1 MIGTPI
7 SIFSA
12 WLCRIWELLT
22 QQGVCGPVLS
32 VILRRCFCHSGGLL
46 TYASRCDLQS
56 AMLVERL
63 TNPVVAPKPRKRRRR
78 PRPASCLR
86 RFRCYHCGA
95 YVNVCAPCDRGQR
108 YCSPSC
114 RDTAR
119 AAAVRVAGSIYQRSD
134 RGREKH
140 AARQRAYWA
149 RRRAKQLSGEPSTSP
164 VVPTLRRPRRLGLV
178 CVVSRPIAAS
188 PATASTERVVPA
200 LRFRIPAAPQPHGP
214 ASPALRTA
222 PCTNEPCCFVCAA
235 PSHYWL
241 SDYGKRTRY
250 HRSRSP

>member
-1 MIGTPI
+1 
-7 SIFSA
+7 
-12 WLCRIWELLT
+12 
-22 QQGVCGPVLS
+22 
-32 VILRRCFCHSGGLL
+32 
-46 TYASRCDLQS
+46 
-56 AMLVERL
+56 MLVERL

-119 AAAVRVAGSIYQRSD
+119 AAAVRVAGIIYQRSE

-149 RRRAKQLSGEPSTSP
+149 RRRANQLSSEPSASAAAP
-164 VVPTLRRPRRLGLV
+164 PPRRPRRLGLV
-178 CVVSRPIAAS
+178 CVVRRPVAAS
-188 PATASTERVVPA
+188 RSTASTERVIPA
-200 LRFRIPAAPQPHGP
+200 RPFRVPAAPQLLRP
-214 ASPALRTA
+214 AASDLRAA
-222 PCTNEPCCFVCAA
+222 PLTNEPCCFLCAA

-241 SDYGKRTRY
+241 SNYRKRTRH
-250 HRSRSP
+250 HRSRAP